1 MADNLIYH
9 DAILLPSDVQIFLMT
24 NFSCLLFGT
33 SSSVL
38 ADDISLSKAD
48 KVLLTFSE
56 SETRYTTMSSIPLSI
71 RIFNGMLR
79 GQETPSL
86 VFTSDTEE
94 ESDIFLTSLPTASPN
109 VSSGVPQQNEF
120 DVVAPPWW
128 ICSDNQADAILN
140 KFVLIVYRANG
151 IFAITIFLVY
161 NFFWKSC
168 SKGEFP
174 RDYLRNVTTCLFA
187 HIKID
192 IKQWTKICLNLSKSW
207 Y

>member
-86 VFTSDTEE
+86 VFTFDTDE

-187 HIKID
+187 HH
-192 IKQWTKICLNLSKSW
+192 
-207 Y
+207 